1 MAVKKIVAPRWDNE
15 DKTRIRCEFVYEDGG
30 RVSAAVSQTEN
41 GNPDWDAIKK
51 QYKDTEIGE
60 FVPAP
65 IVAPAEPDPE
75 AQQKRLNEILF
86 AAKLDIFK
94 MQEVKDSTNRTL
106 KAKIRKADNLAE
118 VYVYSAVLVNQETAT
133 PKKTKKKTKAK

>member
-1 MAVKKIVAPRWDNE
+1 
-15 DKTRIRCEFVYEDGG
+15 
-30 RVSAAVSQTEN
+30 
-41 GNPDWDAIKK
+41 
-51 QYKDTEIGE
+51 
-60 FVPAP
+60 
-65 IVAPAEPDPE
+65 
-75 AQQKRLNEILF
+75 
-86 AAKLDIFK
+86 